1 MKLPIYID
9 DSRFATFLEKLGQN
23 GPWHTDRAFQWAY
36 QVRRLTLI
44 DDDRA
49 LLTERALTRLFFYP
63 HQLEVARRVIFE
75 MHGRAILA
83 DEVGLGKT
91 IEAGLILKEYLLRRM
106 VKRALILVPS
116 SLVLQWQ
123 RELWQKFEIPAMP
136 VKKAHTW
143 ETYDLLIASLDMAK
157 RAPHRE
163 IVLNQSYDLVIVDEA
178 HKLKNPKTQNH
189 QFVQALQKKYF
200 LLLTATPIQNDIR
213 ELYRLVDLLRPGHL
227 GVPDEFARH
236 YIVGKRTVKNVD
248 RLKTNLGKVLIRNRR
263 EDHLKELPAR
273 RVITIPVTL
282 SREEKRFYDAV
293 SRFIEREYTRRG
305 MSAQLPLMTL
315 KRCLTSSRDAV
326 YRSLLRLYE
335 RLPQD
340 APLAA
345 EIAELARLGQAIQR
359 QSKAEKLIELV
370 QTINDKVIV
379 FAEFHPTLFSLQKR
393 LAASSVTS
401 VIYRGGYGRNK
412 KDWMRELF
420 MNRAQVMLATEAG
433 GEGIN
438 LQFAHHL
445 VNYDLPWNPM
455 KLEQRIGR
463 IHRIGQ
469 TKEVIIYNFATEDT
483 VEMAILKL
491 LYEKIELFETVIGR
505 LDAIL
510 ERLPH
515 GISLERHLT
524 DLFIRSKSEQELRLR
539 LGTVVD
545 AIEALKKEAE
555 AEKRLHTLDSDQN
568 SDEHLIDELP

>member
-1 MKLPIYID
+1 MNLPIHIHD
-9 DSRFATFLEKLGQN
+9 QRFDTFLEKLEHN
-23 GPWHTDRAFQWAY
+23 GPWHTARAFEWAY
-36 QVRRLTLI
+36 HVRNLTLI
-44 DDDRA
+44 DDDRS
-49 LLTERALTRLFFYP
+49 LLAERALKRFTFYP
-63 HQLEVARRVIFE
+63 HQLDVARRVIFE

-106 VKRALILVPS
+106 VKRVLILVPS

-143 ETYDLLIASLDMAK
+143 EAYDLLIASLDMAK
-157 RAPHRE
+157 RSPHRE
-163 IVLNQSYDLVIVDEA
+163 IVLKQHYDLVIIDEA

-189 QFVQALQKKYF
+189 QFVQALKKKYF
-200 LLLTATPIQNDIR
+200 LLLTATPVQNDIR

-227 GVPDEFARH
+227 GIPDEFAREF
-236 YIVGKRTVKNVD
+236 IVGKRTVKNAD
-248 RLKTNLGKVLIRNRR
+248 RLKTSLGKVMIRNRR
-263 EDHLKELPAR
+263 EDHLKTLPSR

-282 SREEKRFYDAV
+282 SREEKRFYEAV

-305 MSAQLPLMTL
+305 LSKALPLLTL
-315 KRCLTSSRDAV
+315 KRELTSSRDAV
-326 YRSLLRLYE
+326 YRSLLRMYE

-345 EIAELARLGQAIQR
+345 EIAELARLGQSIQR
-359 QSKAEKLIELV
+359 HSKAEKLVDLL
-370 QTINDKVIV
+370 QTIHDKVIV

-393 LAASSVTS
+393 LATSGITS

-420 MNRAQVMLATEAG
+420 MTRAQVMLATEAG

-469 TKEVIIYNFATEDT
+469 TQDVMIYNFATEDT

-510 ERLPH
+510 ERLPQ
-515 GISLERHLT
+515 GISLERHLA

-545 AIEALKKEAE
+545 AIQALKKEVE
-555 AEKRLHTLDSDQN
+555 AEKRLDP
-568 SDEHLIDELP
+568 LPDDDCEKEGIQ